1 MEVAGDKLFRFPH
14 VAPGLPHLVKA
25 LAGQGFTAS

>member
-1 MEVAGDKLFRFPH
+1 MEVAGDKLFRVPH
-14 VAPGLPHLVKA
+14 VAPSLPHLVKA